1 MKPYIKPIPAVR
13 QIFKQANQSNQSK
26 SGTLTVT
33 NGCNT

>member
-13 QIFKQANQSNQSK
+13 QIFKQANQSK
-26 SGTLTVT
+26 SSTLTVT

>member
-1 MKPYIKPIPAVR
+1 MKPYIKPITAVC
-13 QIFKQANQSNQSK
+13 QIFKQANQSK